1 MMRTARLLL
10 LPVAVI
16 YWLATAVRNWLYDIG
31 ALRSRAFGKPVICV
45 GNITVGGTGKTP
57 VIEHLAR
64 LLSHNGLRVAVVS
77 RGYRRK
83 SRGQVVAM
91 TGATAEAIGDEPCQ
105 IKRHIPE
112 VDVIVDADRA
122 AAIDTA
128 IARGA
133 DAVLMDDG
141 MQHRSVRPGAL
152 IMVCDY
158 ARPLW
163 RDLPL
168 PAGDKREPATGRL
181 RADVVIVNKCPRD
194 LTKTEAEAIFRH
206 LSLNDGQKI
215 FFSAIAYSDFT
226 TADGAVADEA
236 EISERGAVAIAGI
249 GRPGPFFTEVE
260 RRTGLTVRM
269 AFADHHAF
277 TASDIAQM
285 GRRLDEAG
293 PDSYAICTEKDAT
306 KLPARVGRHEVLTLP
321 IRTEILLG
329 EQTRFDNLMLSLA
342 AGGRQGEKTTQPTKE

>member
-1 MMRTARLLL
+1 MKTARLLL
-10 LPVAVI
+10 LPVAII
-16 YWLATAVRNWLYDIG
+16 YWLVTTVRNWLYDIG
-31 ALRSRAFGKPVICV
+31 ALRSRSFRKPVICV

-57 VIEHLAR
+57 IIEHLAR
-64 LLSHNGLRVAVVS
+64 LLSERGLRVAVVS

-83 SRGQVVAM
+83 SRGQVVAAE
-91 TGATAEAIGDEPCQ
+91 GATAETVGDEPCQ
-105 IKRHIPE
+105 IKRHLPV

-141 MQHRSVRPGAL
+141 MQHRSVRPSAL
-152 IMVCDY
+152 LMVCDY

-168 PAGDKREPATGRL
+168 PAGDRRESVTGRL
-181 RADVVIVNKCPRD
+181 RADIVIVNKCPRS

-206 LSLNDGQKI
+206 LSPNDGQKI
-215 FFSAIAYSDFT
+215 FFSAIAYSAFT
-226 TADGAVADEA
+226 AAGGETVDDA
-236 EISERGAVAIAGI
+236 EISCRGAVAIAGI
-249 GRPGPFFTEVE
+249 GRPEPFFAEVE
-260 RRTGLTVRM
+260 RRTGQTARM

-277 TASDIAQM
+277 SASDMALM

-306 KLPARVGRHEVLTLP
+306 RLPARIGRHEVLTLP
-321 IRTEILLG
+321 IKTEILLG
-329 EQTRFDNLMLSLA
+329 EQARFDNLMLSLA
-342 AGGRQGEKTTQPTKE
+342 ASGERGKKTAQTTKA